1 MDHLEVDTTGLE
13 DKISVLDLGLIRKKL
28 QQFGNRSWIEVFKMY
43 VQNLDSSST
52 SSSSTPS
59 VLEVIAKFVE
69 HRDDLFRLFEW
80 LRGLGVTTFLIPE
93 MERGSDRFSAYS
105 EDFLADGIIHLDVR
119 RDDRHV
125 GLSVGIVKMRRRAH
139 SREYFP
145 LIFDAS
151 GFEIV
156 SD

>member
-1 MDHLEVDTTGLE
+1 MDGGVQDARPGPRFDPDLLVVDSL
-13 DKISVLDLGLIRKKL
+13 
-28 QQFGNRSWIEVFKMY
+28 
-43 VQNLDSSST
+43 
-52 SSSSTPS
+52 P

-69 HRDDLFRLFEW
+69 PRHDLFRLFEW
-80 LRGLGVTTFLIPE
+80 LRELGVTTFLISE
-93 MERGSDRFSAYS
+93 IEQGSDRFSAYS

-119 RDDRHV
+119 RDDRHI
-125 GLSVGIVKMRRRAH
+125 GLYLGIVKMRRTAP

-145 LIFDAS
+145 LIWDAS